1 MTQPLIVII
10 EDDEGVR
17 SALAKSLEQHGC
29 TVRATATAGEGLAQL
44 KANAA
49 DLLLLD
55 YRLPDADGLQ
65 LLETIRRQWPDLPV
79 IMMTGVANVEIAVQA
94 MHLGAYDYVSK
105 PFGLDQM
112 TFVVNKALEARRVRS
127 EVQQTAGRPLE
138 PFGLDRIVGESPL
151 IREAKHVLRLLAESD
166 ARTILLQGESG
177 TGKDLAAKVIHYNSH
192 RAERP
197 FMNIT
202 CTALPEPLLESELF
216 GHEKGAFTDARQ
228 MKQGLFELADGGT
241 IFLDE
246 IGDMPLTLQSKLLRF
261 LEEKTF
267 RRVGGTKDIRV
278 DVRIIAASNR
288 NLKQLVD
295 RGGFREDLF
304 YRLNIFPV
312 TLPPLRERQEDIPLL
327 AQFFVARYNAE
338 FRKEVAGIDPAAMA
352 VMQAYDWPGNVREV
366 RNLIERGM
374 LLARGVQLTL
384 ESLPAELRS
393 PAPPAPPAATATAGT
408 TAVAAPERTRAPE
421 AIVQVGP
428 RMTIQLGPEG
438 VDIHEVERLL
448 VKKAIEQTGGNQSRA
463 AELLHL
469 SRDQLRY
476 RLLKHGL
483 MAPAD
488 TDS

>member
-1 MTQPLIVII
+1 MAQPSVLVI
-10 EDDEGVR
+10 EDEEGVR
-17 SALAKSLEQHGC
+17 TALAKRLRMHNC
-29 TVRATATAGEGLAQL
+29 LADVAATGEDGLKRL
-44 KANAA
+44 GENPA
-49 DLLLLD
+49 DLVLLD
-55 YRLPDADGLQ
+55 YRLPDADGLE
-65 LLETIRRQWPDLPV
+65 LLGTIRRQWPDTLT
-79 IMMTGVANVEIAVQA
+79 IMMTAYTNVDVAIRAIR
-94 MHLGAYDYVSK
+94 LGAYDYVAK
-105 PFGLDQM
+105 PFSLDEM
-112 TFVVNKALEARRVRS
+112 MVVVDKALEAKRLRTEVERIRTTQLEEFGFDHIVARS
-127 EVQQTAGRPLE
+127 PKMVE
-138 PFGLDRIVGESPL
+138 IIS
-151 IREAKHVLRLLAESD
+151 LLKQLAPSE

-177 TGKDLAAKVIHYNSH
+177 TGKDLAAKVVHFNSP

-202 CTALPEPLLESELF
+202 CTALPGALLESELF

-228 MKQGLFELADGGT
+228 TKQGLFELADGGT
-241 IFLDE
+241 IYLDE

-261 LEEKTF
+261 LEEKAF
-267 RRVGGTKDIRV
+267 RRVGGTKDIHV

-312 TLPPLRERQEDIPLL
+312 TIPPLRERQEDIPLL
-327 AQFFVARYNAE
+327 AQFFVTRYNAE
-338 FRKEVAGIDPAAMA
+338 FHKEVAGFDPTAMA
-352 VMQAYDWPGNVREV
+352 LMQAYDWPGNVREM

-374 LLARGVQLTL
+374 LLARGGQLTL
-384 ESLPAELRS
+384 ESLPAELRN
-393 PAPPAPPAATATAGT
+393 PAAPAADGMTAA
-408 TAVAAPERTRAPE
+408 AAPETARAPE
-421 AIVQVGP
+421 AIVQAGS

-488 TDS
+488 ADS